1 MYLFRK
7 TIKTEGS
14 VCKIILIKGLK
25 ESRIP
30 VLISIFQFH
39 LIILIL
45 EANISLNSTFKMTG
59 QNDKKV
65 AIIGTLKEKSL
76 LKQKVFD
83 NTLESFSVVK
93 DVLKSLSKEINSSL
107 GGIDSRIR
115 LEYTDRSNFDAQLK
129 VAGDILLFSMH
140 SNIFQFDR
148 EHPAW
153 KTAYI
158 QKNKY
163 NAYSGIIN
171 IYNFLND
178 SFKYSRLDDLGYLI
192 ARIFINHEKQYFVE
206 GKRQMGMLFTN
217 YGNEE
222 ISKQSLQMIISTAI
236 QYALEF
242 DLLVPPYDAVKIA
255 TVGQAEAKIQHSR
268 VITGKRLGFQ
278 FNSDDVLVSNPQET

>member
-1 MYLFRK
+1 MSDQ
-7 TIKTEGS
+7 I
-14 VCKIILIKGLK
+14 
-25 ESRIP
+25 
-30 VLISIFQFH
+30 
-39 LIILIL
+39 
-45 EANISLNSTFKMTG
+45 
-59 QNDKKV
+59 DKKQE
-65 AIIGTLKEKSL
+65 IIGTLKEKST
-76 LKQKVFD
+76 LKQRVFD
-83 NTLESFSVVK
+83 NTFESFCNVK
-93 DVLKSLSKEINSSL
+93 EVLKNLAKEVNTSLS
-107 GGIDSRIR
+107 GMDSRIK
-115 LEYTDRSNFDAQLK
+115 LEYTDRSNFDAQIK

-171 IYNFLND
+171 IYNFLAD
-178 SFKYSRLDDLGYLI
+178 SFKYSRQDDLGYLI
-192 ARIFINHEKQYFVE
+192 GRIFINHEKQYFVE

-222 ISKQSLQMIISTAI
+222 ISKQSLQIIITTAI
-236 QYALEF
+236 QYSLEF
-242 DLLVPPYDAVKIA
+242 DLLVPPYDTVKIA

-278 FNSDDVLVSNPQET
+278 FNSDDVLINNSHNT

>member
-1 MYLFRK
+1 MSDLNEK
-7 TIKTEGS
+7 KQTI
-14 VCKIILIKGLK
+14 
-25 ESRIP
+25 
-30 VLISIFQFH
+30 IS
-39 LIILIL
+39 
-45 EANISLNSTFKMTG
+45 
-59 QNDKKV
+59 
-65 AIIGTLKEKSL
+65 TLKEKSV
-76 LKQKVFD
+76 LKQKVYD
-83 NTLESFSVVK
+83 NTFESFCTV
-93 DVLKSLSKEINSSL
+93 KEILKNLSRDVNVNL
-107 GGIDSRIR
+107 GGIDSRIK
-115 LEYTDRSNFDAQLK
+115 LEYADRSNFDAQLK
-129 VAGDILLFSMH
+129 VAGDILFFSMH

-171 IYNFLND
+171 IYNFLFD

-192 ARIFINHEKQYFVE
+192 ARIFINHENQYFVE

-217 YGNEE
+217 YGNEK
-222 ISKQSLQMIISTAI
+222 ISKESLQVIIETAI

-242 DLLVPPYDAVKIA
+242 DLLVPPYDTVKIA

-278 FNSDDVLVSNPQET
+278 FNSDDVLGNNPHET

>member
-1 MYLFRK
+1 MADQNEK
-7 TIKTEGS
+7 K
-14 VCKIILIKGLK
+14 
-25 ESRIP
+25 
-30 VLISIFQFH
+30 
-39 LIILIL
+39 L
-45 EANISLNSTFKMTG
+45 E
-59 QNDKKV
+59 
-65 AIIGTLKEKSL
+65 IIGTLKEKSL
-76 LKQKVFD
+76 LKQRVYD
-83 NTLESFSVVK
+83 NTFDSFCLVK
-93 DVLKSLSKEINSSL
+93 DVLRGLAKEINISL
-107 GGIDSRIR
+107 AGTDSRIR
-115 LEYTDRSNFDAQLK
+115 LEYTDRSNFDAQIK

-171 IYNFLND
+171 IYNFLAD
-178 SFKYSRLDDLGYLI
+178 SFRYSRLDDLGYLI

-222 ISKQSLQMIISTAI
+222 IGKQSLQLIISTAI

-242 DLLVPPYDAVKIA
+242 DLLVPPYDSVKIA
-255 TVGQAEAKIQHSR
+255 TVGQAEAKIQHSK

-278 FNSDDVLVSNPQET
+278 FNSDDVLINNSHNT